1 MNIIRMLGL
10 FVFCIGAY
18 CLILNAMFKV
28 RIYRFGMSLF
38 VIGTAMTVLPMA
50 L

>member
-1 MNIIRMLGL
+1 MSTVRMIGL

-18 CLILNAMFKV
+18 CLILNAVFKV

-38 VIGTAMTVLPMA
+38 VIGTAMSIIPMA